1 MPPTIYIKIY
11 ERPFLIYNS
20 LHFSS
25 LLRVYHSLSAMKFCF
40 VSVLLFLS
48 LPFSVFGQE
57 EATIG
62 WYENLYALKKQ
73 HSVERDLK
81 LGNNKLGDAIKSNNK
96 PDEVRALIELGV
108 LHLARTKDYEKAV
121 DVFIRSLVMED
132 SLGMN
137 RERVF
142 TYLGMARV
150 FEEVG
155 NYDKSI
161 DFLDQAA
168 KLNEATGDKLILVF
182 ILNETGRTNT
192 AYGKIDK
199 AFENFEIA
207 LDYAHQ
213 LEQPAREADA
223 LFYLGQL
230 ESKKGKQK
238 EALKKQ
244 KESLRLRR
252 SIKDRVKEAASLN
265 EIGELYRQMKDEK
278 RALANHVAA
287 LEINQGLK
295 DQSGIAQSYNN
306 IGALYF
312 LQKNF
317 KRAISNLELAV
328 AAGREIQDTQQL
340 YRSYD
345 YLSQCHKE
353 LKDYKTA
360 LEYKELFAVMQ
371 DFIQAEKNE
380 RHLLETQNRYWMEKK
395 ENEIGQLE
403 AYQLQREKV
412 IEAQDK
418 QRNFLYLLIA
428 FGLIIVM
435 LVLYLYFMKRRA
447 NRALQEINV
456 AKDRLF
462 SIIGHDLKGPLN
474 SLTSFSGL
482 LLNHA
487 DQLTK
492 DEIKMLSTDLDKS
505 LKNLL
510 ALLEN
515 LLEWSRSQTGNIDF
529 KREAFDLTA
538 VLNENVELLKGQAQ
552 NKKITILPESKT
564 NLMAMAHRNSINT
577 VVRNLLSNAIKFTPE
592 SGTIMLTVEVG
603 KQLIVSVNDTG
614 VGMSEATIQKL
625 FKLGTKHST
634 LGTSKEKGTGL
645 GLILCKDFVEK
656 NGGTIGVESQE
667 GKGSRFYF
675 TVSAQ

>member
-1 MPPTIYIKIY
+1 M
-11 ERPFLIYNS
+11 R
-20 LHFSS
+20 LHFVFLMMS
-25 LLRVYHSLSAMKFCF
+25 LCLAFPTLAQDEVD
-40 VSVLLFLS
+40 
-48 LPFSVFGQE
+48 
-57 EATIG
+57 IN
-62 WYENLYALKKQ
+62 WYENLFLPKRGR
-73 HSVERDLK
+73 SVESDLK
-81 LGNNKLGDAIKSNNK
+81 RANSTLQEAVKTNDKSA
-96 PDEVRALIELGV
+96 EVRALIALGV
-108 LHLARTKDYEKAV
+108 LHLARAKDYEKAV
-121 DVFIRSLVMED
+121 DIFVRSLVIED
-132 SLGMN
+132 SLSLN
-137 RERVF
+137 KEKVF
-142 TYLGMARV
+142 TYLGLARV
-150 FEEVG
+150 FEQVG

-161 DFLDQAA
+161 DFLEQAT
-168 KLNEATGDKLILVF
+168 KLNETAGDKRILVF
-182 ILNETGRTNT
+182 ILNETGRINT
-192 AYGKIDK
+192 AYGKTDK

-207 LDYAHQ
+207 LEYAHQ
-213 LEQPAREADA
+213 LDQPAREADA

-230 ESKKGKQK
+230 ESRKGKLK

-252 SIKDRVKEAASLN
+252 STKDRAKEAISLN

-295 DQSGIAQSYNN
+295 DQSGIAQAYNN
-306 IGALYF
+306 IGSLYYQ
-312 LQKNF
+312 QKNF
-317 KRAISNLELAV
+317 KRAISNLGLALV
-328 AAGREIQDTQQL
+328 AGREVNDTQQL

-353 LKDYKTA
+353 LKDFKRA

-380 RHLLETQNRYWMEKK
+380 RHLLETQNRYWMAKK
-395 ENEIGQLE
+395 ENEINQLE
-403 AYQLQREKV
+403 ASQLQREKV
-412 IEAQDK
+412 IEAQNK

-474 SLTSFSGL
+474 SLTSFSSL

-529 KREAFDLTA
+529 KRDVFDLTE
-538 VLNENVELLKGQAQ
+538 VLNENVALLRGQAQ
-552 NKKITILPESKT
+552 NKKIAILSESKP
-564 NLMAMAHRNSINT
+564 NVMAMAHRNSINT

-592 SGTIMLTVEVG
+592 GGTIMLSVEVG
-603 KQLIVSVNDTG
+603 KQLTVSIADTG
-614 VGMSEATIQKL
+614 VGMAEASIQKL

-634 LGTSKEKGTGL
+634 LGTAKEKGTGL

-675 TVSAQ
+675 TISTP

>member
-1 MPPTIYIKIY
+1 M
-11 ERPFLIYNS
+11 S
-20 LHFSS
+20 LCLAFPA
-25 LLRVYHSLSAMKFCF
+25 LAQDEVN
-40 VSVLLFLS
+40 VN
-48 LPFSVFGQE
+48 
-57 EATIG
+57 
-62 WYENLYALKKQ
+62 WYENLFFPKRGR
-73 HSVERDLK
+73 SVENDLK
-81 LGNNKLGDAIKSNNK
+81 RANSSLQEAVKTNDKSA
-96 PDEVRALIELGV
+96 EVRALIVLGV
-108 LHLARTKDYEKAV
+108 LHLARAKDYEKAV
-121 DVFIRSLVMED
+121 DFFVRSLVIQD
-132 SLGMN
+132 SLGLN
-137 RERVF
+137 KEKVF
-142 TYLGMARV
+142 TYLGLARV
-150 FEEVG
+150 FEQVG

-161 DFLDQAA
+161 DFLEQAT
-168 KLNEATGDKLILVF
+168 KLNETAGDKLILVF
-182 ILNETGRTNT
+182 VLNETGRINM
-192 AYGKIDK
+192 AYGKSDK
-199 AFENFEIA
+199 AYENFEVA
-207 LDYAHQ
+207 LEYAHQ
-213 LEQPAREADA
+213 LDQPAREADA

-230 ESKKGKQK
+230 ESRKGKQK

-244 KESLRLRR
+244 IESLRLRR
-252 SIKDRVKEAASLN
+252 SIKDRVKEAISLN

-295 DQSGIAQSYNN
+295 DQSGIAQAYNN
-306 IGALYF
+306 IGSLYYQ
-312 LQKNF
+312 QKNF
-317 KRAISNLELAV
+317 KRAISNLELALV
-328 AAGREIQDTQQL
+328 AGREVNDTQQL

-345 YLSQCHKE
+345 YLSQSHKE
-353 LKDYKTA
+353 LQDYKAA
-360 LEYKELFAVMQ
+360 LEYKELFAAMQ

-380 RHLLETQNRYWMEKK
+380 RHLLETQNRYWMERK
-395 ENEIGQLE
+395 ENEIDKLE
-403 AYQLQREKV
+403 TYQLQREKV
-412 IEAQDK
+412 IEAQNK

-435 LVLYLYFMKRRA
+435 LVLYLYLMNRRA
-447 NRALQEINV
+447 NRSLQEINS

-529 KREAFDLTA
+529 KREAFDLTQ
-538 VLNENVELLKGQAQ
+538 VLNENVSLLKGQAQ
-552 NKKITILPESKT
+552 NKKITILSESKT
-564 NLMAMAHRNSINT
+564 NVMAMAHQNSINT

-592 SGTIMLTVEVG
+592 GGTIILNVEVG
-603 KQLIVSVNDTG
+603 NQLKVSIADTG
-614 VGMSEATIQKL
+614 VGMNEATIQKL

-656 NGGTIGVESQE
+656 NGGIIGVESQE

-675 TVSAQ
+675 TITSA